1 MYQGFPLP
9 SRLGEVV
16 CIFKFTRNSFT
27 TQKPKRKKNKVI
39 RNLNKMNIISEFVI
53 VVIIVTKKKYVKL
66 VGKSQRAI
74 VG

>member
-16 CIFKFTRNSFT
+16 CIVQVYTK
-27 TQKPKRKKNKVI
+27 QLYDAEIKKKKKTKVI

-53 VVIIVTKKKYVKL
+53 VVIIVTKKIRKT
-66 VGKSQRAI
+66 RR
-74 VG
+74 